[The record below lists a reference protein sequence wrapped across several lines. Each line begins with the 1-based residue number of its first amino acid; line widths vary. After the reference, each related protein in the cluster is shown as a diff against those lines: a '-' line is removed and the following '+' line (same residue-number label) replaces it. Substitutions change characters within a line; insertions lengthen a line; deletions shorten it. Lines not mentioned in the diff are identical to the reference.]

1 MRLRLCSCSLC
12 HEVEAHGMV
21 ARPCMVWHDVT
32 CLTGISRRPPSFVV
46 LASPATAPR
55 SPILSSPCRS
65 TSNPVSSRL
74 APLPT
79 LTHPNQL
86 LTHPFQAETTALEPV
101 DFADVELAP
110 LNKNNLRRL
119 MHEDVLAYRPE
130 LRSPAAG
137 SSLPEPASRTGGREA
152 ARDGGSR
159 GSSSS
164 AAQPPPPP
172 HGANGGAV
180 APGESSHVSSRMANG
195 GVSSSANTH
204 AHGVGVGGG
213 QRERSSRSDR
223 DRDGRS
229 SGGMSGTSG
238 RSSSSSATAAARSAE
253 NGRTDA
259 RTHAAAR
266 VRSGGAVAR
275 HPFPTEG

>member
-1 MRLRLCSCSLC
+1 MF
-12 HEVEAHGMV
+12 HG
-21 ARPCMVWHDVT
+21 H
-32 CLTGISRRPPSFVV
+32 SPP
-46 LASPATAPR
+46 
-55 SPILSSPCRS
+55 
-65 TSNPVSSRL
+65 
-74 APLPT
+74 PL
-79 LTHPNQL
+79 L
-86 LTHPFQAETTALEPV
+86 LLQAETTALEPV

-137 SSLPEPASRTGGREA
+137 SSLPEPVSRTGGREA
-152 ARDGGSR
+152 ARDGSSR

-164 AAQPPPPP
+164 AAPPPP
-172 HGANGGAV
+172 HGANGAV
-180 APGESSHVSSRMANG
+180 AQGESSSSSSHVSSRMANG
-195 GVSSSANTH
+195 GVGSSSNS
-204 AHGVGVGGG
+204 HGAGVGGG

-229 SGGMSGTSG
+229 SGMSG
-238 RSSSSSATAAARSAE
+238 RSAAAAGRSAE
-253 NGRTDA
+253 NGGGGGGRTDA

-266 VRSGGAVAR
+266 VRSGGAVSR